1 MQVGEALLY
10 ARAKVYAAAR
20 DANPNRW
27 SGQARNWSR
36 ITQVILNPET
46 QKKQNQPTQLA
57 A

>member
-1 MQVGEALLY
+1 MQVDEALLN
-10 ARAKVYAAAR
+10 ARAKLYAAAR

-27 SGQARNWSR
+27 SGKARNWSR
-36 ITQVILNPET
+36 ITQVNLNPET